1 MNLSI
6 FEVLNRMTGLQI
18 TTIPPHHTQLCFLS
32 MYFSA
37 ARISSDGFIQMQNT
51 DIQGYSQYREIP
63 GHLHALC
70 SPRCFFLAHVSQG
83 RKD

>member
-1 MNLSI
+1 MPSISMNLSI

-37 ARISSDGFIQMQNT
+37 ARISSDGFIQMQVLISKDTHNT
-51 DIQGYSQYREIP
+51 GRYLVICMRYAPLG
-63 GHLHALC
+63 
-70 SPRCFFLAHVSQG
+70 VSF
-83 RKD
+83 